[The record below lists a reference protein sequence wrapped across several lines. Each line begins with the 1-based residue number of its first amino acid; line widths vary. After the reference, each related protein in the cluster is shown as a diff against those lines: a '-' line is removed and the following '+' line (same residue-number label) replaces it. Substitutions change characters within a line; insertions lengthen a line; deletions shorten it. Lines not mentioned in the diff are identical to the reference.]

1 MSRTIAKFTH
11 KKIDYYLEWSS
22 IVDAPVTWGM
32 PLEEFKVY
40 YKKQY
45 GLQGMKE
52 LPERLER
59 VDKYGT
65 SSYYNESTKSLICV
79 NNAGQIV
86 KELLMLILLNII
98 VLKKMYNKITIFIRQ
113 MLCKHSWM
121 LILGKYD
128 PFYKKYRCEKCD
140 CYKERFNVPK

>member
-1 MSRTIAKFTH
+1 MSKTIAKFTH

-32 PLEEFKVY
+32 TLEEFKVY
-40 YKKQY
+40 YKEQY

-79 NNAGQIV
+79 NNAGPNSKRASYAYIV
-86 KELLMLILLNII
+86 EHYCI
-98 VLKKMYNKITIFIRQ
+98 KK
-113 MLCKHSWM
+113 
-121 LILGKYD
+121 D
-128 PFYKKYRCEKCD
+128 
-140 CYKERFNVPK
+140 V